1 MEISNFKNVITGC
14 ACQKEHAAPID
25 KVIIE
30 KGAVKRLPEVIL
42 GYGAKKVYLMA
53 DMNTYAAAGET
64 CESLIKAAGIA
75 VKPFVFPTKDIIKPD
90 EHAVGAAVMHYDA
103 SCDIIVTVGS
113 GVLNDVGKIL
123 ATQTGKPYVIVGTAP
138 SMDGYASTS
147 ASMELD
153 GLKTSLNTK
162 CADVIIGDVDI
173 LKNAPIRMLTAG
185 LGDMIAKYISICE
198 WRISHIV
205 TGEYYCEYVADMVR
219 SALKKCVDN
228 ADGLLRRDE
237 EAVAAVFEGLVIG
250 GVAMTYAGISRP
262 ASGVEHYFSHVY
274 DMRGLEFGTPTDFHG
289 IQCAIGT
296 LIAARIYEQV
306 KQIKPDREKALAFNA
321 AFDYDDWKATLTE
334 YLGTGARAMIALEAK
349 ERKYDK
355 ELHRPRLELILEHWS
370 EILAI
375 IDEELP
381 SSSELESLLVRIGSP
396 LSVSEIGLD
405 EADLPTVFRA
415 TKDIRDKYVLSR
427 LCHDL
432 GIIDEIKF

>member
-1 MEISNFKNVITGC
+1 MSTW
-14 ACQKEHAAPID
+14 PIW
-25 KVIIE
+25 
-30 KGAVKRLPEVIL
+30 
-42 GYGAKKVYLMA
+42 
-53 DMNTYAAAGET
+53 
-64 CESLIKAAGIA
+64 
-75 VKPFVFPTKDIIKPD
+75 F
-90 EHAVGAAVMHYDA
+90 
-103 SCDIIVTVGS
+103 
-113 GVLNDVGKIL
+113 
-123 ATQTGKPYVIVGTAP
+123 
-138 SMDGYASTS
+138 
-147 ASMELD
+147 
-153 GLKTSLNTK
+153 
-162 CADVIIGDVDI
+162 
-173 LKNAPIRMLTAG
+173 
-185 LGDMIAKYISICE
+185 
-198 WRISHIV
+198 
-205 TGEYYCEYVADMVR
+205 
-219 SALKKCVDN
+219 ALKKCVDN